1 MKEVLFRK
9 EYSHYQTYL
18 HKDSNEIQNHSEWN
32 CSEKYPLFISD
43 KSFITEEEFVKNFAN
58 PLANVYRVK
67 HLIVVEKE
75 ENKLSLKFFVN
86 QKLRKVGKSWFK
98 TNKDVY
104 YVTVNTKTGD
114 VYNGSLLGYQKKK
127 KFVRHIQKN
136 FFLNNPLSSFRIKI
150 KNYLSNTDPMNLL
163 DTFEAIR
170 IFVCNLDGNFDIT
183 NSDFNKRLFKFY
195 LERKG
200 IKFPNNFE
208 LFAPYLFG
216 GKIRK
221 KLKRNGFKLVDTF
234 MDVHELRGEKLKQA
248 IHGCRDV
255 INLPVLNLANSLF
268 PYEWLGSEENLLVK
282 ILDYNKGFSRDMNFV
297 NDLKSLI
304 TKGELKNIF
313 QIFKEVITNNIDNHT
328 FVDHLMMYHSLKN
341 YGEENLKWK
350 SKTKKDFNTEHLD
363 WTEKLDYYK
372 RGSYKRIYPQF
383 MEELISKVIKVDG
396 NDYYPILLKTSEDY
410 NSESYYQNNCVKT
423 YMGRPASIIISLR
436 DGSPDSEERAT
447 IEYQTFLFNTK
458 FVKLRRVQTR
468 GRFNTD
474 VIGMVE
480 QLNILD
486 KRMDDIVIDD
496 RFETVKIE
504 KTCSNGVVLKS
515 DSDWEDGYLG
525 WTYNMPVDNL
535 YNNNILNFI

>member
-1 MKEVLFRK
+1 
-9 EYSHYQTYL
+9 
-18 HKDSNEIQNHSEWN
+18 
-32 CSEKYPLFISD
+32 
-43 KSFITEEEFVKNFAN
+43 
-58 PLANVYRVK
+58 
-67 HLIVVEKE
+67 
-75 ENKLSLKFFVN
+75 
-86 QKLRKVGKSWFK
+86 
-98 TNKDVY
+98 
-104 YVTVNTKTGD
+104 
-114 VYNGSLLGYQKKK
+114 
-127 KFVRHIQKN
+127 
-136 FFLNNPLSSFRIKI
+136 
-150 KNYLSNTDPMNLL
+150 
-163 DTFEAIR
+163 
-170 IFVCNLDGNFDIT
+170 
-183 NSDFNKRLFKFY
+183 
-195 LERKG
+195 
-200 IKFPNNFE
+200 
-208 LFAPYLFG
+208 
-216 GKIRK
+216 
-221 KLKRNGFKLVDTF
+221 
-234 MDVHELRGEKLKQA
+234 
-248 IHGCRDV
+248 
-255 INLPVLNLANSLF
+255 
-268 PYEWLGSEENLLVK
+268 
-282 ILDYNKGFSRDMNFV
+282 
-297 NDLKSLI
+297 LI